1 MVETTEPTDATLAAE
16 HEEATSRHVAD
27 RPPTT
32 DEAAAAKRGPEAAGM
47 DPDSVKE
54 HFEEMADLG
63 AHVKGEG
70 EIE

>member
-1 MVETTEPTDATLAAE
+1 MAQETEPTDATISAE
-16 HEEATSRHVAD
+16 REEADASHVAD

-32 DEAAAAKRGPEAAGM
+32 EEASAADRGPDEAAM

-70 EIE
+70 EVE